1 MYLNHSAQEGTDSF
15 SDSNEG
21 ESVVQVHTGS
31 SCDVLSC
38 DVVSCDVLSC
48 DVLSCDVLSCDVLS
62 WDKRIVKFGLFNVYF
77 EMEIVKILSE
87 LMTKMGIQ

>member
-31 SCDVLSC
+31 SCDI
-38 DVVSCDVLSC
+38 
-48 DVLSCDVLSCDVLS
+48 LS
-62 WDKRIVKFGLFNVYF
+62 WNKRIVKFDYSMYIFKL
-77 EMEIVKILSE
+77 
-87 LMTKMGIQ
+87 